1 MVLPLAKLRQVPPL
15 LKAALKARSITTC
28 DQLLAVAGQFDDR
41 AALARAT
48 RIALD
53 PLTELVRRADLA
65 RVKGV
70 GTVFGRMLED
80 LGIGDVAKLA
90 HQKPGRLHQRLTG
103 TTRPANWRAGPR
115 QRTRWPIG
123 SPRRA
128 GCRFWSPTSRETRKR
143 QASRHNLAALPK
155 QSVLVKAYILFT
167 LGDRE
172 LCPG

>member
-90 HQKPGRLHQRLTG
+90 HQKPGRLHERLHRYNAASQLARRSPTADEVTDWIAQARQLPILVTYQSRAGSGKLAG
-103 TTRPANWRAGPR
+103 TT
-115 QRTRWPIG
+115 
-123 SPRRA
+123 
-128 GCRFWSPTSRETRKR
+128 
-143 QASRHNLAALPK
+143 
-155 QSVLVKAYILFT
+155 
-167 LGDRE
+167 
-172 LCPG
+172 

>member
-28 DQLLAVAGQFDDR
+28 DQLLAVAGRFDDR
-41 AALARAT
+41 AALARAA

-53 PLTELVRRADLA
+53 PLTELVRQADLA

-90 HQKPGRLHQRLTG
+90 HQKSGRLHERLH
-103 TTRPANWRAGPR
+103 RYNVASQLA
-115 QRTRWPIG
+115 
-123 SPRRA
+123 RR
-128 GCRFWSPTSRETRKR
+128 SPTADEVADWITQAR
-143 QASRHNLAALPK
+143 QLPILVTYQPRDQEAAS
-155 QSVLVKAYILFT
+155 
-167 LGDRE
+167 
-172 LCPG
+172 